1 MTVEIPK
8 EFCDMIK
15 ADIQEI
21 DDCLKAGDSTTQWE
35 LFRRVDGRY
44 QACIKNWYY
53 GMAYANSDCTNL
65 RVANLMTRPNMV
77 TQNLI
82 LAKAK
87 LETYQYKMN
96 AVSPA
101 EPTTQV
107 NVTNTNT
114 IGLNLT
120 FDEAREDVKNM
131 TSLTDADTDEIL
143 KRIQELEKV
152 VNSGESKKSKW
163 EKAKPVLKW
172 LADKSFDIGKI
183 ILPLI
188 LKIQN

>member
-1 MTVEIPK
+1 MEIPK

-21 DDCLKAGDSTTQWE
+21 DDCLKAGDSTAQWE

-143 KRIQELEKV
+143 KRLEELEKV
-152 VNSGESKKSKW
+152 VNSGESKNPSGKKQSPFSNGSQI
-163 EKAKPVLKW
+163 KASTSAKLSCPC
-172 LADKSFDIGKI
+172 F
-183 ILPLI
+183 
-188 LKIQN
+188 

>member
-1 MTVEIPK
+1 MTVDIPK
-8 EFCDMIK
+8 EFSDMVK

-21 DDCLKAGDSTTQWE
+21 DECLESKQENMYWD
-35 LFRRVDGRY
+35 LFLKLNGRY
-44 QACIKNWYY
+44 QACVKDWFK
-53 GMAYANSDCTNL
+53 GMWGENKESTNVNIGFL
-65 RVANLMTRPNMV
+65 EDSHASLYDNLK
-77 TQNLI
+77 LI
-82 LAKAK
+82 KAK
-87 LETYQYKMN
+87 LETYQYRMN

-114 IGLNLT
+114 IGINLT